1 MASIKKFKLTK
12 LYISLVL
19 VVLLIW
25 SLSWYYFYYANDD
38 FIQNIK
44 DKPLGDFFDTINV
57 LFGGLGLAGV
67 IVTLLHQINET
78 SNVDER
84 NQAVANALLETAIAN
99 KIMANEAREKAILD
113 LYQTF
118 CSEYFQT
125 IKTASMNVMIA
136 AIQNKDY
143 CDFMI
148 SRFFIISN
156 KTLDLDLMLQIK
168 KYKEL
173 SEATPSIN
181 ILEKEQLDRFKL
193 DELINFFTLLSHKN
207 ESSAIIKKCDFF
219 YDWWRPLFWFIS
231 IQQLE
236 YYNSNELVQKYSQ
249 KPYFHD
255 VVERLD
261 AIYGWESFCSTKE
274 FWNYFLAHPKI
285 QSYGIDPKFKDTYCS
300 PDLERS

>member
-1 MASIKKFKLTK
+1 MEITKKFKLTK
-12 LYISLVL
+12 LYILLVL
-19 VVLLIW
+19 VVLVIW
-25 SLSWYYFYYANDD
+25 SMSWYYFYYANDD

-84 NQAVANALLETAIAN
+84 NSAVAKALLETAESN
-99 KIMANEAREKAILD
+99 KIIANEAREKAILD

-118 CSEYFQT
+118 CSEYFQKV
-125 IKTASMNVMIA
+125 KTSSMNVMIA
-136 AIQNKDY
+136 AIQNKNY

-156 KTLDLDLMLQIK
+156 KTLDVEILLQSK

-173 SEATPSIN
+173 STANSSISM
-181 ILEKEQLDRFKL
+181 LEKEQSDRFKL

-207 ESSAIIKKCDFF
+207 ESSAIIKNCDFF

-255 VVERLD
+255 VVKRLD
-261 AIYGWESFCSTKE
+261 AIYGWESFDSTEE

-285 QSYGIDPKFKDTYCS
+285 QSYGIDPKFKATY
-300 PDLERS
+300 